1 MTAVAYRN
9 LGYGTSPDPG
19 AGTAPGSFEGV
30 VLVGE

>member
-1 MTAVAYRN
+1 MTAGACRTN
-9 LGYGTSPDPG
+9 RFGTSPDPG